1 MIESVTS
8 ANLQPWMVLALY
20 IVVLLILGCL
30 MDPASMM
37 VITLPLAFPV
47 LSKLGYDPVW
57 LGIIVTIAVEI
68 GMITPPVGLNLFVL
82 KGIVPKEVTMTDIM
96 AGSAPFILVMLV
108 GLLVIVLFP
117 QIALWLPQMMAR

>member
-1 MIESVTS
+1 
-8 ANLQPWMVLALY
+8 
-20 IVVLLILGCL
+20 
-30 MDPASMM
+30 
-37 VITLPLAFPV
+37 LAFPV

-82 KGIVPKEVTMTDIM
+82 KGIVPKDVTMTDIM
-96 AGSAPFILVMLV
+96 AGAVPFILVMLV

-117 QIALWLPQMMAR
+117 QIALWLPQMMAK